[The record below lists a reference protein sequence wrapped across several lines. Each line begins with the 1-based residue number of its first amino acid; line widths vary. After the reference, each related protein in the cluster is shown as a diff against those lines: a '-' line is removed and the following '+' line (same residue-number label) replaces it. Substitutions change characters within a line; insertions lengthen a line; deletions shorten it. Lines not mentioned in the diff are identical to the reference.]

1 MPDLAVTPPSTPAL
15 PPRVRLVDILERVF
29 WAFVVGALTNL
40 VGVTILGVEAWK
52 GAVMA
57 GLTAVINAILAI
69 GRWRLSIL
77 PDPGAAIAQ
86 AARAQTIAEVNELA
100 DAA

>member
-1 MPDLAVTPPSTPAL
+1 MTSIRA
-15 PPRVRLVDILERVF
+15 RDIAERVF
-29 WAFVVGALTNL
+29 WTFVVGALANL
-40 VGVTILGVEAWK
+40 VGVTLLDVALWK

-77 PDPGAAIAQ
+77 PDPGAAVAE
-86 AARAQTIAEVNELA
+86 AARAKTINEVKQLEVA
-100 DAA
+100 PT